1 MNYSRQF
8 SFRKLFS
15 LLFLLLFVLAACG
28 GNGDAPTTAPISQA
42 TEANV
47 VVPTEAAPVSQATA
61 TGEAAVV
68 ESPTEVAS
76 TPAGDSPT
84 LAPTDIP
91 TIAVAMTKLN
101 LNTATGDE
109 FRAAIPGL
117 GNNMVREFEEYRPY
131 LSITQFRREI
141 GKYVSDEQVAEYE
154 KYVYV
159 PINVNDSDAATVQQL
174 PGVDETIA
182 AALIAGRPYAS
193 NDDFLAKLATYV
205 SADNL
210 ALAAAYLVAQ

>member
-8 SFRKLFS
+8 SFWKLFS
-15 LLFLLLFVLAACG
+15 LLFVLLFVLAACG
-28 GNGDAPTTAPISQA
+28 GNGEGSA
-42 TEANV
+42 
-47 VVPTEAAPVSQATA
+47 AAPVSQAT
-61 TGEAAVV
+61 EASVVV
-68 ESPTEVAS
+68 ESPAEATVA
-76 TPAGDSPT
+76 PAGDSPT
-84 LAPTDIP
+84 LAPTV
-91 TIAVAMTKLN
+91 AVTMTKLN
-101 LNTATGDE
+101 LNTASGDE

-131 LSITQFRREI
+131 VSITQFRREI
-141 GKYVSDEQVAEYE
+141 GKYVSDAQVAEYE

-182 AALIAGRPYAS
+182 AALIAGRPYSS

-205 SADNL
+205 SANDL